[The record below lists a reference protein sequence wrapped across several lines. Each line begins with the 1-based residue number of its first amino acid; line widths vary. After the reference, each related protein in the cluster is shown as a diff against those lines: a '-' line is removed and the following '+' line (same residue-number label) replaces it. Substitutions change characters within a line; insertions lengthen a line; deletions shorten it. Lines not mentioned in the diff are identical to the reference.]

1 MTDDK
6 EMKDRKA
13 KDSIREVFDAVADD
27 YGLGGANFFHTSG
40 QCMADLLP
48 LLGNEHILDV
58 ACGTGAAALPLAG
71 RLPDGKVTAID
82 LSPGMLSQARRRA
95 EAEKRLN
102 IDFQLGDM
110 TAVPFDDDHFDHAVC
125 AFGLFFV
132 EDMCAL
138 LSHLKDKVRSDGSV
152 TVSGFCGESF
162 MPGAALLFDRL
173 QSYGVEVP
181 KTIAWKRMAE
191 PHQLHELFAAAGL
204 QDVEI
209 SRRSLGY
216 YTDPN
221 GWWEVV
227 WNAGFRRL
235 IAQLGDHL
243 AEFKRDHLAEMQA
256 LADDNG
262 LWLEVDV
269 NYTKGIAPSN

>member
-1 MTDDK
+1 MTDDR
-6 EMKDRKA
+6 EAKDKKS
-13 KDSIREVFDAVADD
+13 KDSIREVFDAVAAD
-27 YGLGGANFFHTSG
+27 YGLGGAKFFHTSG

-48 LLGNEHILDV
+48 LRGNEHILDV
-58 ACGTGAAALPLAG
+58 ACGTGAIAIPLAG

-95 EAEKRLN
+95 DADKRRN
-102 IDFQLGDM
+102 IDFKLGDM
-110 TAVPFDDDHFDHAVC
+110 TALPFEDHHFDHAVC

-132 EDMCAL
+132 EEMCGL
-138 LSHLKDKVRSDGSV
+138 LSHLKDKVKSGGSV

-162 MPGAALLFDRL
+162 MPGVALLFDRL

-191 PHQLHELFAAAGL
+191 PHQLDALFGEAGL
-204 QDVEI
+204 KDVDI
-209 SRRSLGY
+209 TRRSLGY
-216 YTDPN
+216 YTDVN

-235 IAQLGDHL
+235 VAQLGNHL
-243 AEFKRDHLAEMQA
+243 EEFKRDHLAEMQA
-256 LADDNG
+256 LEDDKG

-269 NYTKGIAPSN
+269 NFTTGTVPKC